1 MGIPA
6 LATLATS
13 RSIHS
18 QRLKMVKLAKAE
30 GQPKRP
36 MSAYFLW
43 MNDEGRDAAK
53 KALPG
58 AGVAEISKHCGE
70 AWKSIDESTKK
81 KYEKKQAE
89 LKKKYDVEYPLWLE
103 NGGKELLEAA
113 KKAKK
118 EQKLKKAAKAAGK
131 APKPKK
137 KKAETSDEEV
147 SEEEDEDSE

>member
-1 MGIPA
+1 MG
-6 LATLATS
+6 LAIRDQLTLTS
-13 RSIHS
+13 HKTH
-18 QRLKMVKLAKAE
+18 KMVKLAKIE

-43 MNDEGRDAAK
+43 MNEEGREAAK

-70 AWKSIDESTKK
+70 AWKNIDEGDKK

-89 LKKKYDVEYPLWLE
+89 LKKKYDVEMPLWLE
-103 NGGKELLEAA
+103 NGGKELLDAA

-118 EQKLKKAAKAAGK
+118 EKTLKKAGKAAK
-131 APKPKK
+131 KAAPKKK
-137 KKAETSDEEV
+137 KKAETSDEEI
-147 SEEEDEDSE
+147 SEDEYSD

>member
-13 RSIHS
+13 RSVHS

-70 AWKSIDESTKK
+70 AWKGIDESTKK

-89 LKKKYDVEYPLWLE
+89 
-103 NGGKELLEAA
+103 
-113 KKAKK
+113 
-118 EQKLKKAAKAAGK
+118 
-131 APKPKK
+131 PKKK

>member
-1 MGIPA
+1 MG

-13 RSIHS
+13 RSVHS
-18 QRLKMVKLAKAE
+18 QRLKMVKLAKIE

-43 MNDEGRDAAK
+43 MNEEGREAAK

-70 AWKSIDESTKK
+70 AWKNIDEGDKK

-89 LKKKYDVEYPLWLE
+89 LKKKYDVEMPLWLE
-103 NGGKELLEAA
+103 NGGKELLDAA

-118 EQKLKKAAKAAGK
+118 EKKLKKAGKAAKK
-131 APKPKK
+131 ATPKKK
-137 KKAETSDEEV
+137 KKAETSDEEI
-147 SEEEDEDSE
+147 SEDEYSD

>member
-1 MGIPA
+1 MG

-13 RSIHS
+13 RSVHS

-58 AGVAEISKHCGE
+58 AGVAKISKHCGE

-89 LKKKYDVEYPLWLE
+89 LKKKYDVEMPLWLE
-103 NGGKELLEAA
+103 NGGKELLDAA
-113 KKAKK
+113 KKSK
-118 EQKLKKAAKAAGK
+118 EREEAEEGWKSRKEGNTKEE
-131 APKPKK
+131 
-137 KKAETSDEEV
+137 KKAEASDEE
-147 SEEEDEDSE
+147 

>member
-13 RSIHS
+13 RSVHS

-113 KKAKK
+113 KKKEKAAKK
-118 EQKLKKAAKAAGK
+118 KAKAAGK
-131 APKPKK
+131 GKKAASK
-137 KKAETSDEEV
+137 KKAETS
-147 SEEEDEDSE
+147 EEEEE

>member
-1 MGIPA
+1 MGV
-6 LATLATS
+6 
-13 RSIHS
+13 HS

-70 AWKSIDESTKK
+70 AWKGIDESTKK

-103 NGGKELLEAA
+103 NGGKELLDAA
-113 KKAKK
+113 KKEKKEAKK
-118 EQKLKKAAKAAGK
+118 KAKAAGK
-131 APKPKK
+131 SKGKKAASK
-137 KKAETSDEEV
+137 KKAETS
-147 SEEEDEDSE
+147 EEE

>member
-1 MGIPA
+1 MG
-6 LATLATS
+6 TS
-13 RSIHS
+13 H
-18 QRLKMVKLAKAE
+18 KTHEMVKLAKIE

-43 MNDEGRDAAK
+43 MNEEGREAAK

-89 LKKKYDVEYPLWLE
+89 LKK
-103 NGGKELLEAA
+103 
-113 KKAKK
+113 
-118 EQKLKKAAKAAGK
+118 AAKAAGK
-131 APKPKK
+131 APKPKKK

-147 SEEEDEDSE
+147 SEEED

>member
-13 RSIHS
+13 RSVHS

-118 EQKLKKAAKAAGK
+118 EKKACWRPFYPSRLKIVGISSTQLIPTPAG
-131 APKPKK
+131 
-137 KKAETSDEEV
+137 
-147 SEEEDEDSE
+147 